1 MSSYYKDMMKLR
13 NLALALALA
22 APVCVQFAAAQD
34 AKKADDKAPKEAQD
48 PVCGMTV
55 NTATALKSDFK
66 GKTYYFCSVSDKQEF
81 DKTPASYMKLDKKE
95 TTKK

>member
-1 MSSYYKDMMKLR
+1 MKLR

-22 APVCVQFAAAQD
+22 APFSVQFGIAQD
-34 AKKADDKAPKEAQD
+34 AKKTDEKAPKEVQD

-55 NTATALKSDFK
+55 DPANSPKSNYK
-66 GKTYYFCSVSDKQEF
+66 GKTYYFCSIDDKKEF
-81 DKTPASYMKLDKKE
+81 DKAPSSYIKLDKKD

>member
-1 MSSYYKDMMKLR
+1 MKLR

-22 APVCVQFAAAQD
+22 APVSLQFAVAQD
-34 AKKADDKAPKEAQD
+34 AKKTDQKAKQVQD

-55 NTATALKSDFK
+55 STADAPKSDYK
-66 GKTYYFCSVSDKQEF
+66 GKTYYFCSIDDKQAF
-81 DKTPASYMKLDKKE
+81 DKAPANYINVDKKD